1 MKVSAPA
8 LTPQKIP
15 GYASLPA
22 CSLGLRPIDQ
32 NQSPPNLRRSVP
44 KSGSYKFVFRRD
56 CTLEAMRTQ
65 GAFSLFQDVATRF
78 ALWHWPLQS
87 HDDLFG
93 DLKSRAAF
101 SIYRLAKMGIVVRFN
116 AFDYSTRDPLRP
128 RPFNINPTFHKALFY
143 GRRTCFQTKHP
154 QLGVKRLDS

>member
-44 KSGSYKFVFRRD
+44 RSGSYKFVFRRD

-65 GAFSLFQDVATRF
+65 VAVSLFQDVATRF

-87 HDDLFG
+87 LDDLFG
-93 DLKSRAAF
+93 DLTSRVAF
-101 SIYRLAKMGIVVRFN
+101 SIDMLAKMGIVVRFY

-128 RPFNINPTFHKALFY
+128 RPFNFSPAFHKALFY
-143 GRRTCFQTKHP
+143 GRQTGFQTKHP
-154 QLGVKRLDS
+154 KI